1 MLMANVNEENNS
13 KNLWLLPEILYKC
26 PAHDTYQELNGTVEI
41 IWSISEGTRKALTG
55 QSNNTGNIL
64 VLKLGDGFVGVYLIA
79 KKIQII
85 NTYIQN
91 IHTYKLVNVLLKN
104 KDRRNLTL
112 VIFQVG
118 RNRERLSLFILYLS
132 VMLEFSIY
140 TTLLKIE

>member
-1 MLMANVNEENNS
+1 M
-13 KNLWLLPEILYKC
+13 
-26 PAHDTYQELNGTVEI
+26 Q
-41 IWSISEGTRKALTG
+41 ISEGTRKALTG